1 MTRVA
6 LQAEKMNHHPEWFNV
21 YSKVRCTHRPKHWP
35 SCGLC
40 TVEEQRE
47 WGGDVSF
54 SRDVGLQRG
63 AVIGG
68 GELAPGIQLFV
79 AACLVAQGWHFALL
93 AESRAEACNL
103 FCRQP
108 V

>member
-1 MTRVA
+1 MVQCLQQGKMPTSLNYTR
-6 LQAEKMNHHPEWFNV
+6 
-21 YSKVRCTHRPKHWP
+21 RPKHWP

-68 GELAPGIQLFV
+68 GELAPGIRLFV
-79 AACLVAQGWHFALL
+79 AACLVAQG
-93 AESRAEACNL
+93 
-103 FCRQP
+103 
-108 V
+108 